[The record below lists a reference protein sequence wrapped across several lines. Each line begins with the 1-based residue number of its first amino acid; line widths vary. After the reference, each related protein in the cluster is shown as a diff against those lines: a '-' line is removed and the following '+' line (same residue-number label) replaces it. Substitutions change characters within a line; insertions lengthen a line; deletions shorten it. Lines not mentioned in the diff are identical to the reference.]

1 MSLPRLNVMYGHLE
15 GTEGRFA
22 RDITGYLSID
32 AGIYQKHGIEVSWNH
47 VQGTEERYR
56 RLENGEAQIS
66 FVVGRASLQHFLD
79 TRATRLLGCAMNSCP
94 YLLIADASVASVKDL
109 KGKTVACRE
118 GPARGVP
125 FAETF
130 RQVGGLAIDRD
141 VKLQLLGADQDAF
154 KSLLDRQVDAAL
166 VPRPYG
172 FVAEAKGFHRL
183 ADWPEVVDDP
193 LPISIE
199 TTEVLQRERSADFTA
214 FVAAHREGVR
224 HAKAN
229 REKVIA
235 LLTSKFS
242 HERSLAEKTFDD
254 YMAWMDETLLVD
266 RRQFTRLLNQV
277 APNIPDDGDKIAA
290 EWVVPGGLKDR

>member
-1 MSLPRLNVMYGHLE
+1 MSMASLNVMYGHLE
-15 GTEGRFA
+15 GTDGKFA

-32 AGIYQKHGIEVSWNH
+32 AGIYAKHGLEVSWNH

-56 RLENGEAQIS
+56 RLENGQAQIS

-94 YLLIADASVASVKDL
+94 YLLIANASIGSLEDL
-109 KGKTVACRE
+109 KGRTVACRE

-130 RQVGGLAIDRD
+130 QQTAGLTVDQD
-141 VKLQLLGADQDAF
+141 VKLQFLGADQDAF
-154 KSLLDRQVDAAL
+154 KMLLDKKVAAAL

-172 FVAEAKGFHRL
+172 FVAEEQGFHRMT
-183 ADWPEVVDDP
+183 AWPDIVDDP

-199 TTEVLQRERSADFTA
+199 TTEALQRERSQDFAA
-214 FVAAHREGVR
+214 FIAAHREGVR
-224 HAKAN
+224 QAKAN

-235 LLTSKFS
+235 LLTGKFG
-242 HERSLAEKTFDD
+242 HGRSLAEKTFDD
-254 YMAWMDETLLVD
+254 YLPWMDETLRVD
-266 RRQFTRLLNQV
+266 RQQFTRLLGQLVPNTITE
-277 APNIPDDGDKIAA
+277 APKIVG
-290 EWVVPGGLKDR
+290 EWVVPGALKE

>member
-1 MSLPRLNVMYGHLE
+1 MSMASLNVMYGHLE
-15 GTEGRFA
+15 GTDGKFA

-32 AGIYQKHGIEVSWNH
+32 AGIYAKHGLEVSWNH

-56 RLENGEAQIS
+56 RLEDGQAQIS

-94 YLLIADASVASVKDL
+94 YLLIANASIGSLKDL
-109 KGKTVACRE
+109 KGRTIACRE

-130 RQVGGLAIDRD
+130 QQTAGLTVDRD
-141 VKLQLLGADQDAF
+141 VRLQFLGADQDAF
-154 KSLLDRQVDAAL
+154 KMLLDKKVEAAL

-172 FVAEAKGFHRL
+172 FVAEEQGFHRVTE
-183 ADWPEVVDDP
+183 WPEIVDDP

-199 TTEVLQRERSADFTA
+199 TTEALQRERSQDFAA
-214 FVAAHREGVR
+214 FIAAHREGIR

-235 LLTSKFS
+235 LLTGKFG
-242 HERSLAEKTFDD
+242 HGPSLAKKTFDD
-254 YMAWMDETLLVD
+254 YMPWMDETLRVD
-266 RRQFTRLLNQV
+266 KRQFTRLLNQV
-277 APNIPDDGDKIAA
+277 AAEASGGGAKIAA
-290 EWVVPGGLKDR
+290 EWIVPGALNE

>member
-1 MSLPRLNVMYGHLE
+1 MYGHLE
-15 GTEGRFA
+15 GTDGKFA

-32 AGIYQKHGIEVSWNH
+32 AGIYAKHGLEVSWNH

-56 RLENGEAQIS
+56 RLENGQAQIS

-94 YLLIADASVASVKDL
+94 YLLIADASIGSLKDL
-109 KGKTVACRE
+109 KGRTVACRE

-130 RQVGGLAIDRD
+130 QQTAGLTVDRD
-141 VKLQLLGADQDAF
+141 VRLQFLGADQDAF
-154 KSLLDRQVDAAL
+154 KMLLNKKVEAAL

-172 FVAEAKGFHRL
+172 FVAEEQGFHRVT
-183 ADWPEVVDDP
+183 AWPEIVDDP

-199 TTEVLQRERSADFTA
+199 TTEALQRERSQDFVA
-214 FVAAHREGVR
+214 FIAAHREGVR
-224 HAKAN
+224 QAKAN

-235 LLTSKFS
+235 LLTGKFG
-242 HERSLAEKTFDD
+242 HGPSLAEKTFDD
-254 YMAWMDETLLVD
+254 YMPWMDETLLVD
-266 RRQFTRLLNQV
+266 MKQFSRLLGQLV
-277 APNIPDDGDKIAA
+277 PNMPADAHKIAG
-290 EWVVPGGLKDR
+290 EWIVPGALKE

>member
-1 MSLPRLNVMYGHLE
+1 MSMASLNVMYGHLE
-15 GTEGRFA
+15 GTDGKFA

-32 AGIYQKHGIEVSWNH
+32 AGIYAKHGLEVSWNH

-56 RLENGEAQIS
+56 RLENGQAQIS

-94 YLLIADASVASVKDL
+94 YLLIADASIGSLKDL
-109 KGKTVACRE
+109 KGRTVACRE

-130 RQVGGLAIDRD
+130 RQAAGLTVDRD
-141 VKLQLLGADQDAF
+141 VKLQFLGADQDAF
-154 KSLLDRQVDAAL
+154 KMLLDKKVEAAL

-172 FVAEAKGFHRL
+172 FVAEEQGFHRVT
-183 ADWPEVVDDP
+183 AWPEIVDDP

-199 TTEVLQRERSADFTA
+199 TTEALQRERSQDFVA
-214 FVAAHREGVR
+214 FIAAHREGVR
-224 HAKAN
+224 QAKAN

-235 LLTSKFS
+235 LLTGKFG
-242 HERSLAEKTFDD
+242 HGPSLAEKTFDD
-254 YMAWMDETLLVD
+254 YMPWMDETLLVD
-266 RRQFTRLLNQV
+266 MKQFARLLGQLV
-277 APNIPDDGDKIAA
+277 PNMPADAHKIAG
-290 EWVVPGGLKDR
+290 EWIVPGALKE

>member
-1 MSLPRLNVMYGHLE
+1 MASLNVMYGHLE
-15 GTEGRFA
+15 GTDGKFA

-32 AGIYQKHGIEVSWNH
+32 AGIYAKHGLAVSWNH

-56 RLENGEAQIS
+56 RLENGQGQIS

-94 YLLIADASVASVKDL
+94 YLLIANASIASLKDL
-109 KGKTVACRE
+109 KGRTIACRE

-130 RQVGGLAIDRD
+130 QQAAGLTVDRD
-141 VKLQLLGADQDAF
+141 VKLELVGADQDAF
-154 KSLLDRQVDAAL
+154 KMLLEKKVEAAL

-172 FVAEAKGFHRL
+172 FVGEEKGFHRVTT
-183 ADWPEVVDDP
+183 WPDIVDDP

-199 TTEVLQRERSADFTA
+199 TTEVLQRERSQDFAA
-214 FVAAHREGVR
+214 FIAAHREGVR

-229 REKVIA
+229 REKAIA
-235 LLTSKFS
+235 LLTGKFG
-242 HERSLAEKTFDD
+242 HGRSLAEKTFDD
-254 YMAWMDETLLVD
+254 YVSWMDETLLVD
-266 RRQFTRLLNQV
+266 RQQFTRLLGQLV
-277 APNIPDDGDKIAA
+277 PNTITEARKIVEEWVIPDA
-290 EWVVPGGLKDR
+290 LKE